1 MGISK
6 EERDKRFSRGQL
18 SARKSL
24 AAKEIFSL
32 RLRPETI
39 EAIYEIASTQELHAS
54 DLVRGWIENCVS
66 AETQQGKDTASSPE
80 KKLIS
85 AVRYA
90 VREEISQIVSELSAD
105 KSRKRS
111 TSK

>member
-6 EERDKRFSRGQL
+6 EERDKRFASGQQ

-39 EAIYEIASTQELHAS
+39 EAVYELAASQNIHAS
-54 DLVRGWIENCVS
+54 DLVRGWIEQLVIAN
-66 AETQQGKDTASSPE
+66 QQQAQNSSSE
-80 KKLIS
+80 DARLIS

-90 VREEISQIVSELSAD
+90 VREEISNIVSEL
-105 KSRKRS
+105 
-111 TSK
+111 TSEKAKKGRT

>member
-6 EERDKRFSRGQL
+6 EERDERFARGQQ

-39 EAIYEIASTQELHAS
+39 EAIYKIASTHELHAS
-54 DLVRGWIENCVS
+54 DLVRGWIEDCIS
-66 AETQQGKDTASSPE
+66 AETKQRDDSASPE

-90 VREEISQIVSELSAD
+90 VREEISQIVSELSTE
-105 KSRKRS
+105 KTRKRS
-111 TSK
+111 K

>member
-6 EERDKRFSRGQL
+6 EERDKRFARGQQ
-18 SARKSL
+18 SARESL

-39 EAIYEIASTQELHAS
+39 KAIYDLAAAQKVHAS
-54 DLVRGWIENCVS
+54 DLVRGWIESKVES
-66 AETQQGKDTASSPE
+66 ANSPTNQSHDSNSE
-80 KKLIS
+80 LLS

-90 VREEISQIVSELSAD
+90 VREELTNIVSELTSD
-105 KSRKRS
+105 KSKNL
-111 TSK
+111 